1 MKQSAL
7 KSFKSNISEKL
18 KKCSI
23 QPSPNRNKLEF
34 KIKAAQEFYK
44 EYQDELC
51 VLIED
56 TQTTYPVT
64 NTIFLLHLI
73 EKEVNTYYGIMRE
86 YPGEEYAEMSYRKN

>member
-1 MKQSAL
+1 MKRSAL
-7 KSFKSNISEKL
+7 KSFKAHISQKL
-18 KKCSI
+18 KRYAIEPLKQAS
-23 QPSPNRNKLEF
+23 NLENKIE
-34 KIKAAQEFYK
+34 AAQEFYK

-73 EKEVNTYYGIMRE
+73 EKEVNSHFGIMRE
-86 YPGEEYAEMSYRKN
+86 YPEEEYVEIS